1 MSALRSRMIDQ
12 MKLRNF
18 SPKTHQAYLGA
29 VTGLAQFYHAPPDR
43 LDGSQIQS
51 YLVHR
56 IDQGLAPS
64 SINVA
69 ICAFRFLYQETLGW
83 DPLKLPI
90 PPRKRVTHL
99 PEILC
104 GAEVERIF
112 ETTENVTHRALLM
125 TTYAAGLR
133 VSEGVALRVTDI
145 ESSSERMLIRVEQGK
160 GKKDRYTLL
169 SERLLTELRDYWR
182 RFRPDPWL
190 FPGKIPGKHLSASA
204 AQRAYEKARGR
215 AGIAKG
221 SGIHTLRHCFA
232 THLLEAGVDVTV
244 IQKLL
249 GHASV
254 LTTMRYVQVSRKRL
268 GATRSPLDLLR
279 VPTEPLPEEPA

>member
-1 MSALRSRMIDQ
+1 MTALRSRMIDQ

-18 SPKTHQAYLGA
+18 APKTHQAYLGA
-29 VTGLAQFYHAPPDR
+29 VSGLAQFYHAPPDQ
-43 LDGSQIQS
+43 LDSSQIQG

-56 IDQGLAPS
+56 IDQGLASS

-90 PPRKRVTHL
+90 PPRKRVTKL
-99 PEILC
+99 PEILS
-104 GAEVERIF
+104 GAEVERVF
-112 ETTENVTHRALLM
+112 EVTENVTHRVLLM

-133 VSEGVALRVTDI
+133 VSEVVALRVSDLD
-145 ESSSERMLIRVEQGK
+145 SGRMLIRVEQGK

-182 RFRPDPWL
+182 RFRPHPWL
-190 FPGKIPGKHLSASA
+190 FPGQIPGKHLSASA
-204 AQRAYEKARGR
+204 AQRAYTGARDR
-215 AGIAKG
+215 AGIAKEG
-221 SGIHTLRHCFA
+221 GIHTLRHCFA

-254 LTTMRYVQVSRKRL
+254 LTTMRYVHVSRKIL
-268 GATRSPLDLLR
+268 GATPSPLDLLR
-279 VPTEPLPEEPA
+279 IPTEPLPEEPA

>member
-1 MSALRSRMIDQ
+1 MTALRSRMIDQ

-18 SPKTHQAYLGA
+18 APKTHQAYLGA
-29 VTGLAQFYHAPPDR
+29 VKGLAEYYHAPPDR

-56 IDQGLAPS
+56 IDEGLAPS

-69 ICAFRFLYQETLGW
+69 ICAIRFLYEDTLGW

-90 PPRKRVTHL
+90 PPRKRVEHL
-99 PEILC
+99 PEILS

-112 ETTENVTHRALLM
+112 EVTENVTHRALLM

-145 ESSSERMLIRVEQGK
+145 ESERMLIRVEQGK

-169 SERLLTELRDYWR
+169 SERLLTELRAYWR
-182 RFRPDPWL
+182 RFRPQPWL
-190 FPGKIPGKHLSASA
+190 FPGTHLSASA

-232 THLLEAGVDVTV
+232 THLLEAGVEVVV

-249 GHASV
+249 GHASIT
-254 LTTMRYVQVSRKRL
+254 TTMRYVQVSRKLL
-268 GATRSPLDLLR
+268 GATKSPLDLLR